1 LKGRTLYALTKRVE
15 LEQRFIGIVEELQHS
30 EKHNLSIDDRA
41 IDKISIGKKLI
52 ATIRQVGIAVQE
64 IVNNKTGLKIELID
78 KQCEPLTNEQRKAV
92 REIVNGKD
100 ISVLEGYPR
109 TGKTFVMREIVCQ
122 YNKAGY
128 RVIGTAPSST
138 AAQIL
143 ASSTGI
149 ESKNTA
155 LLRKEWQEAKGQTF
169 ELMLRSDYYKEIE
182 YQHQGRIET

>member
-1 LKGRTLYALTKRVE
+1 
-15 LEQRFIGIVEELQHS
+15 
-30 EKHNLSIDDRA
+30 
-41 IDKISIGKKLI
+41 
-52 ATIRQVGIAVQE
+52 
-64 IVNNKTGLKIELID
+64 
-78 KQCEPLTNEQRKAV
+78 
-92 REIVNGKD
+92 
-100 ISVLEGYPR
+100 
-109 TGKTFVMREIVCQ
+109 MREIVGQ

-138 AAQIL
+138 AAQVL

-182 YQHQGRIET
+182 YQPQGRIETSLSLYQNISRELDDKTILIIDEARHC